1 MPDWMGRL
9 LMYQDCILAIWRPR
23 QDSLSAGQE
32 DYVSGWAL
40 GWAGLS
46 WAGLARCVCPC
57 VRILKTFK
65 RWTLELE
72 RDAHQRMPR
81 PVSSHPRILVSS
93 GICILNEYITFICH
107 IPNTPKLKKLRVPA
121 ITCAWVCVCVASVCG
136 VCVLH
141 LHKCIACCVYCTAR
155 HEDINTQAR
164 IRTSSRTVVRVFACQ
179 LASRLFPP
187 RDMRRR

>member
-1 MPDWMGRL
+1 MQAGSGVRCGVEWSCCCNKDNVGAATSDFAPERMPDWMGRL

-121 ITCAWVCVCVASVCG
+121 ITCAGVCVWRVCAVCVCCICINALPAAYI
-136 VCVLH
+136 VL
-141 LHKCIACCVYCTAR
+141 
-155 HEDINTQAR
+155 
-164 IRTSSRTVVRVFACQ
+164 
-179 LASRLFPP
+179 LATKT
-187 RDMRRR
+187 